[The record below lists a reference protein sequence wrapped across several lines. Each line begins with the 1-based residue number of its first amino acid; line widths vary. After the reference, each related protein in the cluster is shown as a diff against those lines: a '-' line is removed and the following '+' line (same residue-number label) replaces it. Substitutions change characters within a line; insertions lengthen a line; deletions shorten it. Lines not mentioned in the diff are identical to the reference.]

1 MPEPAPETTSGTAS
15 GPAPEPVVDLLA
27 AEWSAL
33 DALCS
38 ALDAEEWSRP
48 TDCPGWTVQ
57 DQLAHLVGTESM
69 LAGDP
74 TPPDAGDPTH
84 VHNEIGRANEA
95 WVASMRA
102 LPPGEVLA
110 RFRAV
115 TARRLE
121 QLRAGGP
128 ELFDALG
135 PSPVGRV
142 PYREFMAV
150 RVMDHWVHEQDI
162 RRAVGRP
169 GHRSGPV
176 VEHALARFEPAMAF
190 VVGKKAAA
198 PDGTSVRFDLGGEA
212 PRTIDV
218 VVRDGRAVLAEA
230 PSSPTVTLRLDVET
244 WWCLALGRRDGP
256 DARTTGAV
264 VVEGD
269 IALGERIVDNLTFMI

>member
-1 MPEPAPETTSGTAS
+1 VEEEAVA
-15 GPAPEPVVDLLA
+15 EPVIELLA
-27 AEWSAL
+27 AEWAAL

-38 ALDAEEWSRP
+38 TLTAEEWALP

-74 TPPDAGDPTH
+74 APPDASGDEPAH
-84 VHNEIGRANEA
+84 VRNEIGRANEA
-95 WVASMRA
+95 WIASMRD
-102 LPPGEVLA
+102 LPPGEVLT
-110 RFRAV
+110 RFRAI
-115 TARRLE
+115 TARRLD

-128 ELFDALG
+128 ELFEALG

-142 PYREFMAV
+142 PYREFMNV

-162 RRAVGRP
+162 RRAAGRP

-176 VEHALARFEPAMAF
+176 VEHSLARFEPAMAF

-198 PDGTSVRFDLGGEA
+198 PEGTSVRFELGGEA
-212 PRTIDV
+212 PRRIDV
-218 VVRDGRAVLAEA
+218 AVRDGRAVLAVPPDA
-230 PSSPTVTLRLDVET
+230 GQAPTVTLRLDVET

-256 DARTTGAV
+256 SALAAGDV
-264 VVEGD
+264 VLDGD

>member
-1 MPEPAPETTSGTAS
+1 MA
-15 GPAPEPVVDLLA
+15 EPVIELLA
-27 AEWSAL
+27 AEWTAL
-33 DALCS
+33 DELCS
-38 ALDAEEWSRP
+38 TLTTEDWALP

-74 TPPDAGDPTH
+74 APPDAGDDPAH
-84 VHNEIGRANEA
+84 VHNDIGRANEA
-95 WVASMRA
+95 WIASMRD
-102 LPPGEVLA
+102 LPPSEVLA

-115 TARRLE
+115 TARRLD

-128 ELFDALG
+128 DLFDALG

-142 PYREFMAV
+142 PYREFMNV

-176 VEHALARFEPAMAF
+176 VEHALTRFEPAMAF

-198 PDGTSVRFDLGGEA
+198 PEGTSVRFELGGEA
-212 PRTIDV
+212 PRRIDV
-218 VVRDGRAVLAEA
+218 AVRDGRAVLAVPPDA
-230 PSSPTVTLRLDVET
+230 PDAPTVTLRLDVET

-256 DARTTGAV
+256 TALAVGDV
-264 VVEGD
+264 VVDGD
-269 IALGERIVDNLTFMI
+269 IALGERIVENLTFMI